1 MADKI
6 NHVLDQVPENQSV
19 GDLGSAI
26 APLEKSLDMLVSLMF
41 PALPGSS
48 CQTPPDLQLL
58 RDALQ
63 RAKKMTQ

>member
-1 MADKI
+1 MADTI

-19 GDLGSAI
+19 GDLGSTI
-26 APLEKSLDMLVSLMF
+26 APLEKSLDMLVSVMF

-48 CQTPPDLQLL
+48 CQTPPDLQHL